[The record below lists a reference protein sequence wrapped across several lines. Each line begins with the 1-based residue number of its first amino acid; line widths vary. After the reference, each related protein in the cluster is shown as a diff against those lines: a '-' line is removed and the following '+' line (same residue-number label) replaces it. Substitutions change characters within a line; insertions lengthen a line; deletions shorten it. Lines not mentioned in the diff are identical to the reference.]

1 MILKRLWHFFERRIF
16 PVESSPGMFN
26 QYHDEDLRV
35 DRPDA
40 AAIRRGNL
48 RNYIASFEKKPSFLL
63 VGEAPG
69 PWGCRFSGIPFT
81 GEKQLLAGLLP
92 FSGKRSSNVEP
103 LVNLRRSS
111 PYLSNSAR
119 IFWSTMHTYYPY
131 FLVWNCVPFHPYKDE
146 NIVSVRTPTAVEVRQ
161 YSILLAGTIAAIEP
175 EAIIAIGRKAQSSLD
190 RLGLPCTYV
199 RHPSQGGALNFRRGI
214 KRIFGPL

>member
-1 MILKRLWHFFERRIF
+1 
-16 PVESSPGMFN
+16 
-26 QYHDEDLRV
+26 
-35 DRPDA
+35 
-40 AAIRRGNL
+40 
-48 RNYIASFEKKPSFLL
+48 
-63 VGEAPG
+63 
-69 PWGCRFSGIPFT
+69 
-81 GEKQLLAGLLP
+81 
-92 FSGKRSSNVEP
+92 
-103 LVNLRRSS
+103 
-111 PYLSNSAR
+111 
-119 IFWSTMHTYYPY
+119 MHTYYPY